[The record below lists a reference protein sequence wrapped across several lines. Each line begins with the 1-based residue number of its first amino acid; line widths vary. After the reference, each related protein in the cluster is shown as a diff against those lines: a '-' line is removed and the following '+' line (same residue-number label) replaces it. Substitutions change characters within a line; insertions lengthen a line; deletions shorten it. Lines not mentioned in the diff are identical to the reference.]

1 MNNLQ
6 RLFPLGL
13 LPDGT
18 VTFPQLLQLCHSHVP
33 SMARTFFH
41 SLPSHSSQ
49 ILLMLPVQ
57 LEKGMFSCV
66 SELEKGNGGTQ
77 EESEGREG

>member
-13 LPDGT
+13 LPDRT

-41 SLPSHSSQ
+41 SLPSHSTE

-57 LEKGMFSCV
+57 LEKGNVLVCES
-66 SELEKGNGGTQ
+66 GNGGDQ
-77 EESEGREG
+77 EESEGGEG